1 MSSGMHAPVVPA
13 SPTRGRGLA
22 PVRTQFANGAVVTVK
37 QTRKTPAVSIN
48 LAVRVGSADDP
59 ADGGGTAHL
68 LARVI
73 DRGTIKRTADD
84 IAELLEN
91 RGSSLSVVVGRHQLS
106 LVCACLSEDFDAVF
120 SLLAEM
126 LMTPALPD
134 SEIATRKGEVV
145 TAIRQEE
152 DHPGVRSVEGLLKLL
167 YGPHHPYSQPPKG
180 TIPAVDGITRS
191 ALDAFRSAHFGPNV
205 LSAVIVGDIDA
216 AHASD
221 VAARAFQSWTSSV
234 KPSGDVPTPP
244 PAAGRREVVVPM
256 PAKAQV
262 DIAYGFTGI
271 RRTDPAYYAYSLMNN
286 ALGQYAMGGRLGS
299 SIRER
304 QGMAYSVGSILE
316 ANVGEGPL
324 MVRAG
329 VAAANVEKAV
339 ASIDAELRTLREDG
353 LSVRELNESRQY
365 LIGSM
370 PRALETNQGIATF
383 LQTTEFYG
391 LGLDYDRRLPDL
403 LSAVTLDDIQAAVM
417 RTIDPDRAAVVIA
430 GPYER

>member
-1 MSSGMHAPVVPA
+1 MQAPVVFT
-13 SPTRGRGLA
+13 SPSRGTGLT
-22 PVRTQFANGAVVTVK
+22 PVRTQLTNGAVVTVK
-37 QTRKTPAVSIN
+37 QTRKTPAVSMN

-59 ADGGGTAHL
+59 AGAAGTAHL

-73 DRGTIKRTADD
+73 DRGTTRRTADE

-126 LMTPALPD
+126 LIAPALPD

-167 YGPHHPYSQPPKG
+167 YGPDHPYGMPPKG
-180 TIPAVDGITRS
+180 TIPAVEGITRS
-191 ALDAFRSAHFGPNV
+191 SLAAFRSAHFGPNV
-205 LSAVIVGDIDA
+205 LSAVIVGDIDP

-221 VAARAFQSWTSSV
+221 IAARRLETWATPAQ
-234 KPSGDVPTPP
+234 PSRDVPTPSR
-244 PAAGRREVVVPM
+244 ATERREVVVPM

-262 DIAYGFTGI
+262 DIAYGFIAI
-271 RRTDPAYYAYSLMNN
+271 RRTDPAYYAYWLMNN
-286 ALGQYAMGGRLGS
+286 ALGQYALGGRLGS
-299 SIRER
+299 NIRER
-304 QGMAYSVGSILE
+304 QGMAYSVGSVLE

-339 ASIDAELRTLREDG
+339 ASIDAELRTLRQDG
-353 LSVRELNESRQY
+353 LSTRELNESRQY
-365 LIGSM
+365 LTWSM

-403 LSAVTLDDIQAAVM
+403 LNAVTLDDVQAAA
-417 RTIDPDRAAVVIA
+417 RTTIDPDRAAVVIA

>member
-1 MSSGMHAPVVPA
+1 VNARLQAPAVLVSPA
-13 SPTRGRGLA
+13 QGSGLA
-22 PVRTQFANGAVVTVK
+22 PVRTRLPNGAVVTVK
-37 QTRKTPAVSIN
+37 QTRKTPAVSMN
-48 LAVRVGSADDP
+48 LALRVGSADDP
-59 ADGGGTAHL
+59 RAAGGTAHL

-73 DRGTIKRTADD
+73 DRGTVKRTADD

-106 LVCACLSEDFDAVF
+106 LVCTCLAEDFDGVF

-126 LMTPALPD
+126 LMSPALPE

-145 TAIRQEE
+145 TAIKQEE
-152 DHPGVRSVEGLLKLL
+152 DHPGVRSVEGLLRLL
-167 YGPHHPYSQPPKG
+167 YGSEHPYGRPPKG
-180 TIPAVDGITRS
+180 TISEVEGITRAS
-191 ALDAFRSAHFGPNV
+191 LDAFRSAHVGPNI
-205 LSAVIVGDIDA
+205 LSAVIVGDIDP

-221 VAARAFQSWTSSV
+221 VAARTLDSWSVSIPQS
-234 KPSGDVPTPP
+234 SGVPAPP
-244 PAAGRREVVVPM
+244 RATERREVVVSM

-262 DIAYGFTGI
+262 DIAYGFTAI
-271 RRTDPAYYAYSLMNN
+271 RRTDPAYYAYWLMNN
-286 ALGQYAMGGRLGS
+286 ALGQYALGGRLGA

-304 QGMAYSVGSILE
+304 QGMAYSVASVLE

-329 VAAANVEKAV
+329 VSSANVEKAV
-339 ASIDAELRTLREDG
+339 ASIDEELRSLLRDG
-353 LSVRELNESRQY
+353 LTARELDESRRY
-365 LIGSM
+365 LTGSM

-391 LGLDYDRRLPDL
+391 LGLDYDRQLPGL
-403 LSAVTLDDIQAAVM
+403 LHAVTLDDVHAAVR